1 MDLRGKGASA
11 CPVPLRYPRRNQVG
25 PEIWCFATLRD
36 DSRMPAS
43 IGRFGGFK
51 GKDLWRMVSGIA
63 GALERGVSPG
73 GIDEVAGAHLAGNNT
88 YINCQ

>member
-1 MDLRGKGASA
+1 
-11 CPVPLRYPRRNQVG
+11 
-25 PEIWCFATLRD
+25 
-36 DSRMPAS
+36 
-43 IGRFGGFK
+43 
-51 GKDLWRMVSGIA
+51 MVSGIA